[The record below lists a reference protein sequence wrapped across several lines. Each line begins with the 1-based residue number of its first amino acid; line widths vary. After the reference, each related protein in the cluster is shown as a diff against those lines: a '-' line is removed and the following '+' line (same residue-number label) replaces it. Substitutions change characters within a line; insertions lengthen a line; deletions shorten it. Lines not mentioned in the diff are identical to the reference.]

1 MQRRASAMKEDRSLC
16 ERTFSY
22 YSLRRCYRCKKMYCR
37 DCITYTRDGDII
49 CLNCARRL
57 VSPKIRGSKYSPLR
71 RYLTRKAQYADHVTL
86 PFAKI
91 EEIIDDNLPFSATHH
106 RNWWST
112 QSSPQAQA
120 WLGVKWKVHDVNLE
134 HETVTFRREGL
145 IKKKTRRKRK
155 KATSAFMDK
164 TFRPTKPR
172 RLREPSKTKIARA
185 QARLSNVERRWSSM
199 RQYRGKFK
207 PKSAYEK
214 RLYKPDA
221 KPSKTEE

>member
-1 MQRRASAMKEDRSLC
+1 MQRRASAMKEDCSLC

-22 YSLRRCYRCKKMYCR
+22 YSLRRCYRCRKMYCR

-91 EEIIDDNLPFSATHH
+91 EEIIDDNLPFSATHYRH
-106 RNWWST
+106 WWST

-120 WLGVKWKVHDVNLE
+120 WLGVKWKVHEVNLE

-145 IKKKTRRKRK
+145 VKKKTRRKRK
-155 KATSAFMDK
+155 KATSAFMEK

-185 QARLSNVERRWSSM
+185 QARLANVERRKSSM

>member
-1 MQRRASAMKEDRSLC
+1 MKEDCSLC
-16 ERTFSY
+16 ERTFSH

-37 DCITYTRDGDII
+37 DCITYTWDGNLI

-57 VSPKIRGSKYSPLR
+57 VSPKIRGTKYSPLS
-71 RYLTRKAQYADHVTL
+71 RYLIRKAQYADHVTL

-106 RNWWST
+106 RHWWST
-112 QSSPQAQA
+112 QSSSQAQA
-120 WLGVKWKVHDVNLE
+120 WLGVKWEVHGVDLE

-145 IKKKTRRKRK
+145 VKKRTRRKRR
-155 KATSAFMDK
+155 KAASAFMDK
-164 TFRPTKPR
+164 TFRPTRPR
-172 RLREPSKTKIARA
+172 RLQEPSKTRIARA
-185 QARLSNVERRWSSM
+185 QARLANVERRRSSM

-221 KPSKTEE
+221 KPSKTED